1 MSRCLLSSLQSQTQ
15 RSSLLYSIAWIR
27 SVIRGHLI
35 ISCSCFDHVS
45 IRSQSSALR
54 RFSLFLVHH
63 PHPRKKYRFPLC
75 PEHLPHQVRS
85 VELLKYKTQFCVS
98 EPEPVS
104 GEPQKYNCIS
114 VTHFKQVT
122 LSSSPG
128 HSVQLQITSCSC
140 SLLSETTLFASCQL
154 RIATLAITTN
164 SQSFCT

>member
-122 LSSSPG
+122 LSFSPG
-128 HSVQLQITSCSC
+128 QSVQLYITSCSC

-154 RIATLAITTN
+154 RIATLAITAV
-164 SQSFCT
+164 SH